1 MKKILLA
8 ISMMFALTACISEDL
23 PQPQQ
28 TDGDNIELNF
38 SVTIPEAGSVTRG
51 TLGGPTITSL
61 TVVVFDDKGYFVAA
75 RSAANPTNATTAT
88 TATNGWGVT
97 SAETNFTVE
106 LPQSSSPRI
115 LHFVANKS
123 PEDFAFGTETA
134 IMTELTTSLRASGD
148 TQSNEDEDAYWQ
160 RVEVPNL
167 LVQDATTLSN
177 TLKKIPLV
185 RNFAKIKIGEVPSG
199 FTVTGFALI
208 NTPTSGTVAPY
219 NVNEGCF
226 EPYWKAS
233 GDNKVGKD
241 YSDLKDANYDA
252 FMPVNVALGSQPTS
266 TGDGDLT
273 YSPYKNNDNT
283 DGALYT
289 YESSYKNQTAVII
302 KGHRD
307 PASDT
312 YYKVELYDAT
322 NGNYDV
328 LRNVEYTIN
337 IENVVGEGYSTAK
350 EAADNVGGNNI
361 SNSIATQSLLN
372 ISDGTQRLYVE
383 YTSKRV
389 MEASTPFTLKY
400 RFTTNGKATNVTYN
414 NKIITTSGSESED
427 NGYLTITRKI
437 TSEDGTAVLLTDTGV
452 NTSGQTT
459 QDSDGWSILTLT
471 PQAQMPDGN
480 KVWSEDL
487 IITSK
492 CNGVTL
498 SRTVKLY
505 MLNPYV
511 MSVECTHYNIANSDI
526 NHPVTVNTIIPANLP
541 SDIFPLVFDIEAV
554 KLSLYPDPDATDVL
568 GHTIVMPVV
577 SGPSI
582 IPSSSKNSFYY
593 QRTLTYAEYKKLVE
607 NAGGAKTVAIPSY
620 FLTNM
625 KDSET
630 NVYVHNNY
638 FGTKYAGFNTVTV
651 NMFSSITWSGN
662 INRYGEGQTGTLKF
676 NTTDT
681 SEITVTLNGVR
692 RDSDDNMT
700 FKLSGATS
708 YTIDIETVDWNTTP
722 SVTLTGTDYVEK
734 SSTASER
741 NTIHIDAEQLSV
753 SNIEY
758 ASYEFMGTQR
768 RDTSADVNVNY
779 NGGVIG
785 KFVVNYD
792 TVTNNSGFDLVI
804 SSLNENDLMT
814 TNVTLN
820 YTTEISY
827 GLGVVNKSGT
837 ATATIADM
845 IEGNTIKFTSTS
857 N

>member
-51 TLGGPTITSL
+51 TLGVPTITSL

-75 RSAANPTNATTAT
+75 RSAKATD
-88 TATNGWGVT
+88 GWGVT
-97 SAETNFTVE
+97 SAETEFTVE

-123 PEDFAFGTETA
+123 PEDFTFGTETA

-148 TQSNEDEDAYWQ
+148 TDSNEDAYWQ

-167 LVQDATTLSN
+167 LVQDKTILSTTL
-177 TLKKIPLV
+177 TKIPLV

-252 FMPVNVALGSQPTS
+252 FMPVNVTLGSQPTS
-266 TGDGDLT
+266 TGDGGLT

-302 KGHRD
+302 KGRIST
-307 PASDT
+307 ATSDT

-337 IENVVGEGYSTAK
+337 IENVVGEGYSTAV
-350 EAADNVGGNNI
+350 EAAHNVGGNNI

-414 NKIITTSGSESED
+414 NMITTLGSESDD
-427 NGYLTITRKI
+427 NGYLTITRTK
-437 TSEDGTAVLLTDTGV
+437 TSEDGTAVLTDV
-452 NTSGQTT
+452 DISGHATK
-459 QDSDGWSILTLT
+459 DSDGWSILTLT
-471 PQAQMPDGN
+471 PKAEMPDGN
-480 KVWSEDL
+480 EVWSEDL

-492 CNGVTL
+492 CNDVTL

-511 MSVECTHYNIANSDI
+511 MEVECNPSKVANNDI
-526 NHPVTVNTIIPANLP
+526 NQPVTVNTIIPANLP
-541 SDIFPLVFDIEAV
+541 SDIFPLVFDIEAA

-568 GHTIVMPVV
+568 GHTIVMPIV

-582 IPSSSKNSFYY
+582 INSSKNSFYY
-593 QRTLTYAEYKKLVE
+593 QRTLTYAEYEKLVE
-607 NAGGAKTVAIPSY
+607 NAGEATTVAIPSY

-630 NVYVHNNY
+630 DVYVHNNY
-638 FGTKYAGFNTVTV
+638 FGTENGA
-651 NMFSSITWSGN
+651 FSNYTAKSFSYVAWSSD
-662 INRYGEGQTGTLKF
+662 INRYGEGQTGTLEF

-692 RDSDDNMT
+692 RYSDDKMT
-700 FKLSGATS
+700 FTLSGATEYS
-708 YTIDIETVDWNTTP
+708 IEIETVDWNTTP
-722 SVTLTGTDYVEK
+722 SVTLTGNGYIATTSTAPRNILYIPAGNIKTDFTDDSVTLYVNG
-734 SSTASER
+734 SST
-741 NTIHIDAEQLSV
+741 
-753 SNIEY
+753 
-758 ASYEFMGTQR
+758 
-768 RDTSADVNVNY
+768 
-779 NGGVIG
+779 
-785 KFVVNYD
+785 
-792 TVTNNSGFDLVI
+792 
-804 SSLNENDLMT
+804 
-814 TNVTLN
+814 
-820 YTTEISY
+820 
-827 GLGVVNKSGT
+827 NK
-837 ATATIADM
+837 
-845 IEGNTIKFTSTS
+845 TS
-857 N
+857 NFESGENASAYEYTIENLAANATLYLRYSDGGFIGIGATQYYSSTFTAQEAVEGVSGVDSSTTRP

>member
-51 TLGGPTITSL
+51 TLGVPTITSL

-75 RSAANPTNATTAT
+75 RPAKPAD
-88 TATNGWGVT
+88 ATNGWGVT

-148 TQSNEDEDAYWQ
+148 TQSNEDAYWQ

-185 RNFAKIKIGEVPSG
+185 RNFAKIKIGTVPSG

-219 NVNEGCF
+219 NVNKGCF
-226 EPYWKAS
+226 EPYWEAR

-266 TGDGDLT
+266 TGGDGDLT
-273 YSPYKNNDNT
+273 FNKGDK
-283 DGALYT
+283 YT

-307 PASDT
+307 AASDT

-389 MEASTPFTLKY
+389 MEANTPFTLKY

-414 NKIITTSGSESED
+414 NKITTSGSESEV
-427 NGYLTITRKI
+427 NGYLTITRKT
-437 TSEDGTAVLLTDTGV
+437 TSEDGAAVLTAVNTTGD
-452 NTSGQTT
+452 TT

-471 PQAQMPDGN
+471 PKTEMPAGN

-505 MLNPYV
+505 MLNPYD
-511 MSVECTHYNIANSDI
+511 MKVECNPSEVADNDI
-526 NHPVTVNTIIPANLP
+526 NQPVTVNTNIPANLP
-541 SDIFPLVFDIEAV
+541 SDIFPLVFDIEAA

-582 IPSSSKNSFYY
+582 INSS
-593 QRTLTYAEYKKLVE
+593 KKLVLLP
-607 NAGGAKTVAIPSY
+607 AHPY
-620 FLTNM
+620 L
-625 KDSET
+625 
-630 NVYVHNNY
+630 
-638 FGTKYAGFNTVTV
+638 
-651 NMFSSITWSGN
+651 
-662 INRYGEGQTGTLKF
+662 R
-676 NTTDT
+676 
-681 SEITVTLNGVR
+681 
-692 RDSDDNMT
+692 
-700 FKLSGATS
+700 
-708 YTIDIETVDWNTTP
+708 
-722 SVTLTGTDYVEK
+722 
-734 SSTASER
+734 
-741 NTIHIDAEQLSV
+741 
-753 SNIEY
+753 
-758 ASYEFMGTQR
+758 
-768 RDTSADVNVNY
+768 
-779 NGGVIG
+779 
-785 KFVVNYD
+785 
-792 TVTNNSGFDLVI
+792 
-804 SSLNENDLMT
+804 
-814 TNVTLN
+814 
-820 YTTEISY
+820 
-827 GLGVVNKSGT
+827 
-837 ATATIADM
+837 
-845 IEGNTIKFTSTS
+845 
-857 N
+857 

>member
-51 TLGGPTITSL
+51 TLGGPKITSL

-75 RSAANPTNATTAT
+75 KPAKLATAT
-88 TATNGWGVT
+88 DDWGVT
-97 SAETNFTVE
+97 SAETKFTVE

-123 PEDFAFGTETA
+123 PEDFTFGTETA

-148 TQSNEDEDAYWQ
+148 TDSNEDAYWQ

-167 LVQDATTLSN
+167 LEQDATTLSN
-177 TLKKIPLV
+177 TLTKIPLV
-185 RNFAKIKIGEVPSG
+185 RNFAKIKIGKVPSG

-266 TGDGDLT
+266 TGDGGLT

-302 KGHRD
+302 KGRIST
-307 PASDT
+307 ATSDT

-337 IENVVGEGYSTAK
+337 IKNVVGEGYSTAK

-361 SNSIATQSLLN
+361 SNSIATQSLPN

-414 NKIITTSGSESED
+414 NKIITTSGSESEN
-427 NGYLTITRKI
+427 NGYLTITRKT
-437 TSEDGTAVLLTDTGV
+437 TSEDGKAVLTGV
-452 NTSGQTT
+452 DHSGHTT

-471 PQAQMPDGN
+471 PKAEMPDGN
-480 KVWSEDL
+480 EVWSEDL

-511 MSVECTHYNIANSDI
+511 MEVVCNPSKVADNDI
-526 NHPVTVNTIIPANLP
+526 NQPVTVSTNIPANLP
-541 SDIFPLVFDIEAV
+541 SDIFPLVFDIEAA

-582 IPSSSKNSFYY
+582 INSSKNSFYY
-593 QRTLTYAEYKKLVE
+593 QRTLTYAEYEKLVE
-607 NAGGAKTVAIPSY
+607 NAGGATTVAIPSY

-625 KDSET
+625 KNSKTD
-630 NVYVHNNY
+630 VYVHNNY
-638 FGTKYAGFNTVTV
+638 FGTENGTFGNYTATKS
-651 NMFSSITWSGN
+651 FSNVAWSGDLVS
-662 INRYGEGQTGTLKF
+662 YGENKSGVFTF

-681 SEITVTLNGVR
+681 SPVTITLSNANVKSLSAGIKSNG
-692 RDSDDNMT
+692 DGT
-700 FKLSGATS
+700 YTATGQTS
-708 YTIDIETVDWNTTP
+708 YTINITVTGWGDVPNAILTGDGYTSVRAKATRNKLTIP
-722 SVTLTGTDYVEK
+722 AGNIKTDFTDDSVTLYVNG
-734 SSTASER
+734 SSTNR
-741 NTIHIDAEQLSV
+741 
-753 SNIEY
+753 
-758 ASYEFMGTQR
+758 
-768 RDTSADVNVNY
+768 
-779 NGGVIG
+779 
-785 KFVVNYD
+785 
-792 TVTNNSGFDLVI
+792 
-804 SSLNENDLMT
+804 
-814 TNVTLN
+814 
-820 YTTEISY
+820 
-827 GLGVVNKSGT
+827 
-837 ATATIADM
+837 
-845 IEGNTIKFTSTS
+845 TS
-857 N
+857 NFESGQNASAYEYTIENLAANATLYLQYSTGWGWGATTYYSSTFTAQEAVAGVSGVTSSTTRP

>member
-51 TLGGPTITSL
+51 TLGGPKITSL

-75 RSAANPTNATTAT
+75 RPANATD
-88 TATNGWGVT
+88 GWGEKVT
-97 SAETNFTVE
+97 SAETPFTVA

-123 PEDFAFGTETA
+123 PKDFAFGTETA

-148 TQSNEDEDAYWQ
+148 TQSNEDAYWQ

-185 RNFAKIKIGEVPSG
+185 RNFAKIKIGTVPSG

-241 YSDLKDANYDA
+241 YSELKDANYDA
-252 FMPVNVALGSQPTS
+252 FMPVNVTLGSQPTTS
-266 TGDGDLT
+266 TSDGDLT
-273 YSPYKNNDNT
+273 FNT
-283 DGALYT
+283 DDKYT

-307 PASDT
+307 AASDT

-414 NKIITTSGSESED
+414 NKITTSGSESEN
-427 NGYLTITRKI
+427 NGYLTITRKT
-437 TSEDGTAVLLTDTGV
+437 TSEDGKAVLTGV
-452 NTSGQTT
+452 DHSGHTT

-511 MSVECTHYNIANSDI
+511 MEVVCNPSEVADNDI
-526 NHPVTVNTIIPANLP
+526 NQPVTVNTNIPANLP
-541 SDIFPLVFDIEAV
+541 SDIFPLVFDIEAA

-593 QRTLTYAEYKKLVE
+593 QRTLTYAEYEKLVE
-607 NAGGAKTVAIPSY
+607 NAGEATTVAIPSY

-625 KDSET
+625 KNSAT
-630 NVYVHNNY
+630 KVYVHNNY
-638 FGTKYAGFNTVTV
+638 FGTKNGAFINYTAKS
-651 NMFSSITWSGN
+651 FSNITWRDN
-662 INRYGEGQTGTLKF
+662 INRYGEDQTGTLIF

-692 RDSDDNMT
+692 RASDDYMT
-700 FKLSGATS
+700 FTLSGATEYS
-708 YTIDIETVDWNTTP
+708 IEIKTVDWNTTP
-722 SVTLTGTDYVEK
+722 RVTLTGNGYIATTSTTPRNILYIPAENIKTQFNDDSVTLYVNG
-734 SSTASER
+734 SSTNKTSSFESGENASAYEY
-741 NTIHIDAEQLSV
+741 TIENLAANATLYLRYSTGGFIGIGATQYYSSTFTAQEAVAGV
-753 SNIEY
+753 S
-758 ASYEFMGTQR
+758 GV
-768 RDTSADVNVNY
+768 TS
-779 NGGVIG
+779 
-785 KFVVNYD
+785 
-792 TVTNNSGFDLVI
+792 
-804 SSLNENDLMT
+804 
-814 TNVTLN
+814 
-820 YTTEISY
+820 
-827 GLGVVNKSGT
+827 
-837 ATATIADM
+837 
-845 IEGNTIKFTSTS
+845 STKRP
-857 N
+857 

>member
-75 RSAANPTNATTAT
+75 RSANP
-88 TATNGWGVT
+88 TNGWGEKVT
-97 SAETNFTVE
+97 SDETPFTVA

-123 PEDFAFGTETA
+123 LEDFAFGTETA

-148 TQSNEDEDAYWQ
+148 TQSNEDAYWQ

-167 LVQDATTLSN
+167 LVQDKNTLST

-185 RNFAKIKIGEVPSG
+185 RNFAKIKIGTVPPG

-252 FMPVNVALGSQPTS
+252 FMPVNVTLGSQPTTS
-266 TGDGDLT
+266 TSDGDLT
-273 YSPYKNNDNT
+273 FNT
-283 DGALYT
+283 DDKYT

-307 PASDT
+307 AASDT
-312 YYKVELYDAT
+312 YYKVELYDAQ

-337 IENVVGEGYSTAK
+337 INNVVGEGYSTAK

-511 MSVECTHYNIANSDI
+511 MEVVCNPSEVANNDI
-526 NHPVTVNTIIPANLP
+526 NQPVTVNTNIPANLP
-541 SDIFPLVFDIEAV
+541 SDIFPLVFDIEAA

-582 IPSSSKNSFYY
+582 INSSKNSFYY
-593 QRTLTYAEYKKLVE
+593 QRTLTYAEYEKLVE
-607 NAGGAKTVAIPSY
+607 NAGGATTVAIPSY

-625 KDSET
+625 KNSET
-630 NVYVHNNY
+630 DVYVHNNY
-638 FGTKYAGFNTVTV
+638 FGTKNGP
-651 NMFSSITWSGN
+651 FSNYTATKSFSNVAWSGDLVS
-662 INRYGEGQTGTLKF
+662 YGENKSGVFTF

-681 SEITVTLNGVR
+681 SPVTITLSNADVVTPLSAGIKSNG
-692 RDSDDNMT
+692 DGT
-700 FKLSGATS
+700 YTATGQTS
-708 YTIDIETVDWNTTP
+708 YTINIKVTGWGDVPNAILTGDGYT
-722 SVTLTGTDYVEK
+722 SVRAKATRNKLTIPANSLEANVNNRNVTIAGGSGNIRFNSNGTNEAAEITISGLNLDSSLTLTYTT
-734 SSTASER
+734 SSWGYT
-741 NTIHIDAEQLSV
+741 TTH
-753 SNIEY
+753 
-758 ASYEFMGTQR
+758 T
-768 RDTSADVNVNY
+768 ADVPVSAAIST
-779 NGGVIG
+779 GDP
-785 KFVVNYD
+785 D
-792 TVTNNSGFDLVI
+792 TITFN
-804 SSLNENDLMT
+804 
-814 TNVTLN
+814 
-820 YTTEISY
+820 
-827 GLGVVNKSGT
+827 
-837 ATATIADM
+837 
-845 IEGNTIKFTSTS
+845 
-857 N
+857 

>member
-75 RSAANPTNATTAT
+75 RSAKLATAT
-88 TATNGWGVT
+88 DDWGVT
-97 SAETNFTVE
+97 SAETKFTVE

-123 PEDFAFGTETA
+123 PEDFTFGTETA

-148 TQSNEDEDAYWQ
+148 TDSNEDAYWQ

-167 LVQDATTLSN
+167 LEQDATTLSN
-177 TLKKIPLV
+177 TLTKIPLV
-185 RNFAKIKIGEVPSG
+185 RNFAKIKIGKVPSG

-266 TGDGDLT
+266 TGDGGLT
-273 YSPYKNNDNT
+273 YSPYKNTDNT

-302 KGHRD
+302 KGRIST
-307 PASDT
+307 ATSDT

-337 IENVVGEGYSTAK
+337 IKNVVGEGYSTAK

-414 NKIITTSGSESED
+414 NKIITTSGSESEV
-427 NGYLTITRKI
+427 NGYLTITRKT
-437 TSEDGTAVLLTDTGV
+437 TSEDGTAVLTKTGV
-452 NTSGQTT
+452 NTSGHDT

-471 PQAQMPDGN
+471 PQAEMPDGN
-480 KVWSEDL
+480 EVWSEDL
-487 IITSK
+487 IITST

-511 MSVECTHYNIANSDI
+511 MNVVCNPLEVADNDI
-526 NHPVTVNTIIPANLP
+526 NQPVTVNTIIPANLP
-541 SDIFPLVFDIEAV
+541 SDIFPLVFDIEAA

-582 IPSSSKNSFYY
+582 INSSKNSFYY
-593 QRTLTYAEYKKLVE
+593 QRTLTYAEYEKLVE
-607 NAGGAKTVAIPSY
+607 NAGGAEIVAIPSY

-625 KDSET
+625 KDSAT
-630 NVYVHNNY
+630 KVYVHNNY
-638 FGTKYAGFNTVTV
+638 FGTENGA
-651 NMFSSITWSGN
+651 FSNYTAKSFSNITWSEN

-676 NTTDT
+676 ETTDK

-692 RDSDDNMT
+692 RASDDYMT
-700 FKLSGATS
+700 FTLSGATEYS
-708 YTIDIETVDWNTTP
+708 IEIETVDWNTTP
-722 SVTLTGTDYVEK
+722 SVTLTGNGYITATSTVPRNILYIPAGNIKTDFTDDSVTLYVNG
-734 SSTASER
+734 SSTNR
-741 NTIHIDAEQLSV
+741 
-753 SNIEY
+753 
-758 ASYEFMGTQR
+758 
-768 RDTSADVNVNY
+768 
-779 NGGVIG
+779 
-785 KFVVNYD
+785 
-792 TVTNNSGFDLVI
+792 
-804 SSLNENDLMT
+804 
-814 TNVTLN
+814 
-820 YTTEISY
+820 
-827 GLGVVNKSGT
+827 
-837 ATATIADM
+837 
-845 IEGNTIKFTSTS
+845 TS
-857 N
+857 NFESGQNASAYEYTIENLAANATLYLQYSVRWLWEATTYYSLTFTAQQAVAGVNDVTSSTKRP

>member
-51 TLGGPTITSL
+51 TLGDPKITSL

-75 RSAANPTNATTAT
+75 RSAK
-88 TATNGWGVT
+88 ATNGWGEKVT
-97 SAETNFTVE
+97 SAETKFTVA

-148 TQSNEDEDAYWQ
+148 TQSNEDAYWQ

-167 LVQDATTLSN
+167 LVQDATTLSD

-185 RNFAKIKIGEVPSG
+185 RNFAKIKIGTVPPG

-241 YSDLKDANYDA
+241 YSDLKGANYDA
-252 FMPVNVALGSQPTS
+252 FMPVNVALGSQPTPS
-266 TGDGDLT
+266 TSDGDLT
-273 YSPYKNNDNT
+273 FNT
-283 DGALYT
+283 DAKYT

-307 PASDT
+307 AASDT

-337 IENVVGEGYSTAK
+337 INNVVGEGYSSAK

-414 NKIITTSGSESED
+414 NKITTSGSESED
-427 NGYLTITRKI
+427 NGYLTITRKT
-437 TSEDGTAVLLTDTGV
+437 TSEDGTAVLTKTGV
-452 NTSGQTT
+452 NISGHDT

-487 IITSK
+487 IITST

-511 MSVECTHYNIANSDI
+511 MEVECNPSKVANNDI
-526 NHPVTVNTIIPANLP
+526 NQPVTVNTKIPANLP
-541 SDIFPLVFDIEAV
+541 SDIFPLVFDIEAA

-582 IPSSSKNSFYY
+582 INSSKNSFYY
-593 QRTLTYAEYKKLVE
+593 QRTLTYAEYEKLVK
-607 NAGGAKTVAIPSY
+607 NAGEATDVAIPSY

-625 KDSET
+625 KNSATD
-630 NVYVHNNY
+630 VYVHNNY
-638 FGTKYAGFNTVTV
+638 FGTENGAFDNYTATKS
-651 NMFSSITWSGN
+651 FSDVAWSGDLVS
-662 INRYGEGQTGTLKF
+662 YGDNKSGVFTFK
-676 NTTDT
+676 TTDT
-681 SEITVTLNGVR
+681 SPVTITLSNADVTSLGDEITANGDGTYTVTGQ
-692 RDSDDNMT
+692 
-700 FKLSGATS
+700 TS
-708 YTIDIETVDWNTTP
+708 YTINITVTGWGDVP
-722 SVTLTGTDYVEK
+722 YATLTGDGYTSVRAKATRNKLTIPANSLEANINSRTVTIVGGGSIKFNNGTNEATEITISGLNLDSSLTLTYVERGFFGG
-734 SSTASER
+734 ST
-741 NTIHIDAEQLSV
+741 T
-753 SNIEY
+753 Y
-758 ASYEFMGTQR
+758 T
-768 RDTSADVNVNY
+768 ADVPVSKA
-779 NGGVIG
+779 ISTDP
-785 KFVVNYD
+785 D
-792 TVTNNSGFDLVI
+792 TITF
-804 SSLNENDLMT
+804 NEQ
-814 TNVTLN
+814 
-820 YTTEISY
+820 
-827 GLGVVNKSGT
+827 
-837 ATATIADM
+837 
-845 IEGNTIKFTSTS
+845 
-857 N
+857 

>member
-51 TLGGPTITSL
+51 TLGGPKITSL

-75 RSAANPTNATTAT
+75 RPAN
-88 TATNGWGVT
+88 ATNGWGEKVT
-97 SAETNFTVE
+97 SAETPFTVA

-123 PEDFAFGTETA
+123 PEDFTFGTETA

-148 TQSNEDEDAYWQ
+148 TQSNEDAYWQ

-167 LVQDATTLSN
+167 LEQDKNTLST

-185 RNFAKIKIGEVPSG
+185 RNFAKIKIGTVPSG

-226 EPYWKAS
+226 EPYWK
-233 GDNKVGKD
+233 DNKVGKD
-241 YSDLKDANYDA
+241 YSDLKGANYDA
-252 FMPVNVALGSQPTS
+252 FMPVNVAWGSKPTTS
-266 TGDGDLT
+266 TSDGGLT
-273 YSPYKNNDNT
+273 YSPYKNTDNT

-307 PASDT
+307 AASDT
-312 YYKVELYDAT
+312 YYKVELYDAQ

-337 IENVVGEGYSTAK
+337 IKNVVGEGYSTAK

-400 RFTTNGKATNVTYN
+400 RFTTDGKATNVTYN
-414 NKIITTSGSESED
+414 NMITTSGSESEV
-427 NGYLTITRKI
+427 NGYLTITRKT
-437 TSEDGTAVLLTDTGV
+437 TSEDGTAVLTAV
-452 NTSGQTT
+452 NTTGHAT

-505 MLNPYV
+505 MLNPYAMEV
-511 MSVECTHYNIANSDI
+511 VCNPSEVADNDI
-526 NHPVTVNTIIPANLP
+526 NQPVTVNTNIPTNLP
-541 SDIFPLVFDIEAV
+541 SDIFPLVFDIEAA

-582 IPSSSKNSFYY
+582 INSSKNSFYY
-593 QRTLTYAEYKKLVE
+593 QRTLTYAEYEKLVE
-607 NAGGAKTVAIPSY
+607 NAGGATTVAIPSY

-625 KDSET
+625 KNSATD
-630 NVYVHNNY
+630 VYVHNNY
-638 FGTKYAGFNTVTV
+638 FGTV
-651 NMFSSITWSGN
+651 NGTFGNYTATKSFLNVAWSGDLVS
-662 INRYGEGQTGTLKF
+662 YGDNKSGVFTFE
-676 NTTDT
+676 TTDT
-681 SEITVTLNGVR
+681 SPVTITLSNANVTSLGDGITANG
-692 RDSDDNMT
+692 DGT
-700 FKLSGATS
+700 YTATGQTS
-708 YTIDIETVDWNTTP
+708 Y
-722 SVTLTGTDYVEK
+722 K
-734 SSTASER
+734 
-741 NTIHIDAEQLSV
+741 
-753 SNIEY
+753 
-758 ASYEFMGTQR
+758 
-768 RDTSADVNVNY
+768 Y
-779 NGGVIG
+779 NR
-785 KFVVNYD
+785 YR
-792 TVTNNSGFDLVI
+792 
-804 SSLNENDLMT
+804 
-814 TNVTLN
+814 
-820 YTTEISY
+820 
-827 GLGVVNKSGT
+827 LGRC
-837 ATATIADM
+837 A
-845 IEGNTIKFTSTS
+845 
-857 N
+857 

>member
-75 RSAANPTNATTAT
+75 RSANPTNPTDP
-88 TATNGWGVT
+88 TNPWGVT
-97 SAETNFTVE
+97 SAETKFTVA

-148 TQSNEDEDAYWQ
+148 TQSNEDAYWQ

-167 LVQDATTLSN
+167 LVQDKNTLST

-185 RNFAKIKIGEVPSG
+185 RNFAKIKIGKVPPG

-226 EPYWKAS
+226 EPYWK
-233 GDNKVGKD
+233 DNKVGKD
-241 YSDLKDANYDA
+241 YSDLKGANYDA
-252 FMPVNVALGSQPTS
+252 FMPVNVTLGSQPTTRTS
-266 TGDGDLT
+266 DGDLT
-273 YSPYKNNDNT
+273 YSPYKNTDNT

-307 PASDT
+307 AASDT

-389 MEASTPFTLKY
+389 MEASKPFTLKY

-414 NKIITTSGSESED
+414 NKIITSSGSESED
-427 NGYLTITRKI
+427 NGYLTIARKT
-437 TSEDGTAVLLTDTGV
+437 TSEDGTAVLTAV

-471 PQAQMPDGN
+471 PQAEMPDGN

-505 MLNPYV
+505 MLNPYDMV
-511 MSVECTHYNIANSDI
+511 VVCNPSEVADNDI
-526 NHPVTVNTIIPANLP
+526 NQPVTVNTNIPANLP
-541 SDIFPLVFDIEAV
+541 SDIFPLVFDIEAA

-582 IPSSSKNSFYY
+582 INSSKNSFYY
-593 QRTLTYAEYKKLVE
+593 QRTLTYAEYEKLVK
-607 NAGGAKTVAIPSY
+607 NAGGATTVAIPSY

-630 NVYVHNNY
+630 YVYVHNNY
-638 FGTKYAGFNTVTV
+638 FGTENGAFGNYTAKS
-651 NMFSSITWSGN
+651 FSNITWRGN
-662 INRYGEGQTGTLKF
+662 INRYGEDQTGTLIF

-692 RDSDDNMT
+692 RASDDYMT
-700 FKLSGATS
+700 FTLSGATEYS
-708 YTIDIETVDWNTTP
+708 IEIKTVDWNTTP
-722 SVTLTGTDYVEK
+722 RVTLTGNGYIATTSTTPRNILYIPAENIKKQFNDDSVTLYVNG
-734 SSTASER
+734 SSTNKTSSFESGENASAYEY
-741 NTIHIDAEQLSV
+741 TIENLAANATLYLRYSNGWPRATTYYSSTFTAQEAVAGV
-753 SNIEY
+753 S
-758 ASYEFMGTQR
+758 GV
-768 RDTSADVNVNY
+768 TS
-779 NGGVIG
+779 
-785 KFVVNYD
+785 
-792 TVTNNSGFDLVI
+792 
-804 SSLNENDLMT
+804 
-814 TNVTLN
+814 
-820 YTTEISY
+820 
-827 GLGVVNKSGT
+827 
-837 ATATIADM
+837 
-845 IEGNTIKFTSTS
+845 STKRP
-857 N
+857 

>member
-51 TLGGPTITSL
+51 TLGVPTITSL

-75 RSAANPTNATTAT
+75 RPAN
-88 TATNGWGVT
+88 ATNGWGVT
-97 SAETNFTVE
+97 SAETKFTVA
-106 LPQSSSPRI
+106 LPQLSSPRI

-123 PEDFAFGTETA
+123 PEDFSFGTETA

-148 TQSNEDEDAYWQ
+148 TDSNEDAYWQ

-167 LVQDATTLSN
+167 LEQDKNTLST

-185 RNFAKIKIGEVPSG
+185 RNFAKIKIGTVPSG

-266 TGDGDLT
+266 TGDGGLT

-307 PASDT
+307 AASDT

-337 IENVVGEGYSTAK
+337 IKNVVGEGYSTAK

-414 NKIITTSGSESED
+414 NKIITSPGSESED
-427 NGYLTITRKI
+427 NGYLTITRKT

-452 NTSGQTT
+452 DTSGHDT

-505 MLNPYV
+505 MLNPYD

-541 SDIFPLVFDIEAV
+541 SDIFPLVFDIEAA

-582 IPSSSKNSFYY
+582 IPNSSKNSFYY
-593 QRTLTYAEYKKLVE
+593 QRTLTYAEYEKLIE
-607 NAGGAKTVAIPSY
+607 NAGTGATTVAIPSY

-630 NVYVHNNY
+630 DVYVHNNY

-662 INRYGEGQTGTLKF
+662 INRYGKGQTGTLKF

-681 SEITVTLNGVR
+681 SEITVALKGVVR

-741 NTIHIDAEQLSV
+741 NTIHIDAGQLWV
-753 SNIEY
+753 SNIVY
-758 ASYEFMGTQR
+758 ASKSTITGTKYAE
-768 RDTSADVNVNY
+768 TANISVMMY
-779 NGGVIG
+779 NGTTIAT
-785 KFVVNYD
+785 FTIDRDNPN
-792 TVTNNSGFDLVI
+792 TNDGAFDLI
-804 SSLNENDLMT
+804 LPGLSSSNENCI
-814 TNVTLN
+814 LN
-820 YTTEISY
+820 YTTKVETIMS
-827 GLGVVNKSGT
+827 GSSTTSGT

-845 IEGNTIKFTSTS
+845 INGNEIKFESTS
-857 N
+857 NQQ

>member
-38 SVTIPEAGSVTRG
+38 SVTIPEAGPVTRG
-51 TLGGPTITSL
+51 TLGGPKITSL

-75 RSAANPTNATTAT
+75 RSANP
-88 TATNGWGVT
+88 TNGWGEKVT
-97 SAETNFTVE
+97 SAETPFTVA

-148 TQSNEDEDAYWQ
+148 TDSNEDAYWQ

-167 LVQDATTLSN
+167 LEQDKNTLST

-185 RNFAKIKIGEVPSG
+185 RNFAKIKIGTVPSG

-252 FMPVNVALGSQPTS
+252 FMPVNVALGSRPTS

-273 YSPYKNNDNT
+273 YSPYKNTDNT

-302 KGHRD
+302 KGRIST
-307 PASDT
+307 ATSDT

-337 IENVVGEGYSTAK
+337 IDNVVGEGYSTAK

-414 NKIITTSGSESED
+414 NKITTSGSESEV
-427 NGYLTITRKI
+427 NGYLTITRKT
-437 TSEDGTAVLLTDTGV
+437 TSEDGTAVLTAV
-452 NTSGQTT
+452 NTTGHTT

-511 MSVECTHYNIANSDI
+511 MEVVCNPSEVADNDI
-526 NHPVTVNTIIPANLP
+526 NQPVTVNTNIPANLP
-541 SDIFPLVFDIEAV
+541 SDIFPLVFDIEAA

-593 QRTLTYAEYKKLVE
+593 QRTLTYAEYEKLVE
-607 NAGGAKTVAIPSY
+607 NAGGATTVAIPSY

-625 KDSET
+625 KNSAT
-630 NVYVHNNY
+630 KVYVHNNY
-638 FGTKYAGFNTVTV
+638 FGTIYGAFDNYTAES
-651 NMFSSITWSGN
+651 FSDITWSVN
-662 INRYGEGQTGTLKF
+662 INRYGAGQTGKLEFK
-676 NTTDT
+676 TTDT

-692 RDSDDNMT
+692 RASDDKIT
-700 FKLSGATS
+700 FTLSEATS

-722 SVTLTGTDYVEK
+722 SVTLTGNGYITATSTAPRNILYIPAENIKTDFTDDSVTLYVNG
-734 SSTASER
+734 SSTNKTSSFESGENASAYEY
-741 NTIHIDAEQLSV
+741 TI
-753 SNIEY
+753 
-758 ASYEFMGTQR
+758 
-768 RDTSADVNVNY
+768 
-779 NGGVIG
+779 
-785 KFVVNYD
+785 
-792 TVTNNSGFDLVI
+792 
-804 SSLNENDLMT
+804 ENLAANATLYLRYSEGWGWPT
-814 TNVTLN
+814 T
-820 YTTEISY
+820 YY
-827 GLGVVNKSGT
+827 
-837 ATATIADM
+837 
-845 IEGNTIKFTSTS
+845 
-857 N
+857 

>member
-51 TLGGPTITSL
+51 TLGVPTITSL

-75 RSAANPTNATTAT
+75 RSAANPTNAT

-148 TQSNEDEDAYWQ
+148 TQSNEDAYWQ

-167 LVQDATTLSN
+167 LVQDKNTLST

-185 RNFAKIKIGEVPSG
+185 RNFAKIKIGTVPPG

-252 FMPVNVALGSQPTS
+252 FMPVNVTLGSQPTTS
-266 TGDGDLT
+266 TSDGDLT
-273 YSPYKNNDNT
+273 FNT
-283 DGALYT
+283 DDKYT

-307 PASDT
+307 AASDT
-312 YYKVELYDAT
+312 YYKVELYDAQ

-337 IENVVGEGYSTAK
+337 INNVVGEGYSTAK

-414 NKIITTSGSESED
+414 NKIITTSGSESEN
-427 NGYLTITRKI
+427 NGYLTITRKT
-437 TSEDGTAVLLTDTGV
+437 TSEDGKAVLTGV
-452 NTSGQTT
+452 DHSGHTT

-471 PQAQMPDGN
+471 PQAEMPDGN
-480 KVWSEDL
+480 EVWSEDL
-487 IITSK
+487 IITST

-511 MSVECTHYNIANSDI
+511 MNVVCNPSKVADNDI
-526 NHPVTVNTIIPANLP
+526 NQPVTVSTNIPANLP
-541 SDIFPLVFDIEAV
+541 SDIFPLVFDIEAA

-582 IPSSSKNSFYY
+582 INSSKNSFYY
-593 QRTLTYAEYKKLVE
+593 QRTLTYAEYEKLVE
-607 NAGGAKTVAIPSY
+607 NAGGATTVAIPSY

-625 KDSET
+625 KNSATD
-630 NVYVHNNY
+630 VYVHNNY
-638 FGTKYAGFNTVTV
+638 FRTGYGTFDNYTATKS
-651 NMFSSITWSGN
+651 FSNVAWSGDLVS
-662 INRYGEGQTGTLKF
+662 YGENKSGVFTF

-681 SEITVTLNGVR
+681 SPVTITLSNADVVTPLSAGIESNG
-692 RDSDDNMT
+692 DGT
-700 FKLSGATS
+700 YTATGQTS
-708 YTIDIETVDWNTTP
+708 YTINITVTGWGDVPNAILTGDGYT
-722 SVTLTGTDYVEK
+722 SVRAKATRNKLTIPANSLKAGSMTRDVTIVGGGSIRFNNGINEAAKITISGLNLDSSLTLTYTTSYWG
-734 SSTASER
+734 ST
-741 NTIHIDAEQLSV
+741 TTH
-753 SNIEY
+753 
-758 ASYEFMGTQR
+758 T
-768 RDTSADVNVNY
+768 ADVPVSDAIST
-779 NGGVIG
+779 G
-785 KFVVNYD
+785 
-792 TVTNNSGFDLVI
+792 TNSITFN
-804 SSLNENDLMT
+804 
-814 TNVTLN
+814 
-820 YTTEISY
+820 
-827 GLGVVNKSGT
+827 
-837 ATATIADM
+837 
-845 IEGNTIKFTSTS
+845 
-857 N
+857 

>member
-51 TLGGPTITSL
+51 TLGGPKITSL

-75 RSAANPTNATTAT
+75 KPAKLATAT
-88 TATNGWGVT
+88 DDWGVT
-97 SAETNFTVE
+97 SAETKFTVE

-123 PEDFAFGTETA
+123 PEDFTFGTETA

-148 TQSNEDEDAYWQ
+148 TDSNEDAYWQ

-167 LVQDATTLSN
+167 LVQDKNTLST

-185 RNFAKIKIGEVPSG
+185 RNFAKIKIGTVPPG

-266 TGDGDLT
+266 TGDGGLT

-302 KGHRD
+302 KGRIST
-307 PASDT
+307 ATSDT

-337 IENVVGEGYSTAK
+337 INNVVGEGYSTAK

-414 NKIITTSGSESED
+414 NKIITTSGSESEV
-427 NGYLTITRKI
+427 NGYLTITRKT
-437 TSEDGTAVLLTDTGV
+437 TSEDGTAVLTKTGV
-452 NTSGQTT
+452 NTSGQTS

-511 MSVECTHYNIANSDI
+511 MNVVCNPSEVANNDI
-526 NHPVTVNTIIPANLP
+526 NQPVTVNTKIPANLP
-541 SDIFPLVFDIEAV
+541 SDIFPLVFDIEAA

-582 IPSSSKNSFYY
+582 INSSKNSFYY
-593 QRTLTYAEYKKLVE
+593 QRTLTYAEYEKLVE
-607 NAGGAKTVAIPSY
+607 NAGEATDVAIPSY

-625 KDSET
+625 KNSAT
-630 NVYVHNNY
+630 KVYVHNNY
-638 FGTKYAGFNTVTV
+638 FGTIDGA
-651 NMFSSITWSGN
+651 FSNYTATKSFSNVAWSGDLVS
-662 INRYGEGQTGTLKF
+662 YGENKSGVFTF

-681 SEITVTLNGVR
+681 SPVTITLSNADVVTPLSAGIESNG
-692 RDSDDNMT
+692 DGT
-700 FKLSGATS
+700 YTATGQTS
-708 YTIDIETVDWNTTP
+708 YTINITVTGWGDVPNAILTGDGYT
-722 SVTLTGTDYVEK
+722 SVRAKATRNKLTIPANSLKAGSMTRDVTIVGGGSIRFNNGTNEAKEITISGLNLDSSLTLT
-734 SSTASER
+734 
-741 NTIHIDAEQLSV
+741 
-753 SNIEY
+753 
-758 ASYEFMGTQR
+758 YEDGFIYT
-768 RDTSADVNVNY
+768 TTHTADVPVSAAISTY
-779 NGGVIG
+779 T
-785 KFVVNYD
+785 D
-792 TVTNNSGFDLVI
+792 TITFN
-804 SSLNENDLMT
+804 
-814 TNVTLN
+814 
-820 YTTEISY
+820 
-827 GLGVVNKSGT
+827 
-837 ATATIADM
+837 
-845 IEGNTIKFTSTS
+845 
-857 N
+857 

>member
-51 TLGGPTITSL
+51 TLGGPKITSL

-75 RSAANPTNATTAT
+75 KPAKLATAT
-88 TATNGWGVT
+88 DDWGVT
-97 SAETNFTVE
+97 SAETEFTVE

-148 TQSNEDEDAYWQ
+148 TQSNEDAYWQ

-167 LVQDATTLSN
+167 LEQDKNTLST

-185 RNFAKIKIGEVPSG
+185 RNFAKIKIGKVPDN

-219 NVNEGCF
+219 NVNKGCF

-241 YSDLKDANYDA
+241 YSELKYANYDA
-252 FMPVNVALGSQPTS
+252 FMPVNVALGSKPTTS
-266 TGDGDLT
+266 TGDGGLT
-273 YSPYKNNDNT
+273 YSPYKNTDNT

-302 KGHRD
+302 KGHRNA
-307 PASDT
+307 ASDT

-337 IENVVGEGYSTAK
+337 IDNVVGEGYSTAK

-414 NKIITTSGSESED
+414 NKITTSGSESES
-427 NGYLTITRKI
+427 NGYLTITRKT
-437 TSEDGTAVLLTDTGV
+437 TSEDGTAVLTAV
-452 NTSGQTT
+452 NTTGHAT

-511 MSVECTHYNIANSDI
+511 MEVVCNPSEVADNDI
-526 NHPVTVNTIIPANLP
+526 NQPVTVNTNIPANLP
-541 SDIFPLVFDIEAV
+541 SDIFPLVFDIEAA

-593 QRTLTYAEYKKLVE
+593 QRTLTYAEYEKLVE
-607 NAGGAKTVAIPSY
+607 NAETGATTVAIPSY

-630 NVYVHNNY
+630 DVYVHNNY
-638 FGTKYAGFNTVTV
+638 FRTGYGTFDNYTATKSFSNVAWSGDLVSYGKNKSGVFTFDTTDKSPVTITLSNATVT
-651 NMFSSITWSGN
+651 SLGDGITANGDGT
-662 INRYGEGQTGTLKF
+662 YTATGQ
-676 NTTDT
+676 
-681 SEITVTLNGVR
+681 
-692 RDSDDNMT
+692 
-700 FKLSGATS
+700 TS
-708 YTIDIETVDWNTTP
+708 YTINITVTGWGDVPNAILTGDGYT
-722 SVTLTGTDYVEK
+722 SVRAKATRNKLTIPANSLEANVNNRNVTIAGGSGNIRFNSNGTNEAAEITISGLNLDSSLTLTYTTSYWGSTTTHTADVPVSDAISTD
-734 SSTASER
+734 T
-741 NTIHIDAEQLSV
+741 NTITF
-753 SNIEY
+753 N
-758 ASYEFMGTQR
+758 
-768 RDTSADVNVNY
+768 
-779 NGGVIG
+779 
-785 KFVVNYD
+785 
-792 TVTNNSGFDLVI
+792 
-804 SSLNENDLMT
+804 
-814 TNVTLN
+814 
-820 YTTEISY
+820 
-827 GLGVVNKSGT
+827 
-837 ATATIADM
+837 
-845 IEGNTIKFTSTS
+845 
-857 N
+857 

>member
-51 TLGGPTITSL
+51 TLGGPKITSL
-61 TVVVFDDKGYFVAA
+61 TVVVFDDKGYFVDA
-75 RSAANPTNATTAT
+75 RSAN
-88 TATNGWGVT
+88 ATNGWGEKVT
-97 SAETNFTVE
+97 SAETPFTVA

-123 PEDFAFGTETA
+123 PEDFTFGTETA

-148 TQSNEDEDAYWQ
+148 TKSNEDAYWQ

-167 LVQDATTLSN
+167 LVQDANTLST

-185 RNFAKIKIGEVPSG
+185 RNFAKIKIGTVPSG
-199 FTVTGFALI
+199 FIVTGFALI

-219 NVNEGCF
+219 NVYKGCF
-226 EPYWKAS
+226 EPYWEAR

-241 YSDLKDANYDA
+241 YSELKVANYDA

-266 TGDGDLT
+266 TGDGGLT
-273 YSPYKNNDNT
+273 YSPYKNTDNT

-302 KGHRD
+302 KGHRNG
-307 PASDT
+307 ASDT

-337 IENVVGEGYSTAK
+337 IDNVVGEGYSTAK

-414 NKIITTSGSESED
+414 NKITKSGSESEN
-427 NGYLTITRKI
+427 NGYLTIARTK
-437 TSEDGTAVLLTDTGV
+437 TSEDETAVLTAV
-452 NTSGQTT
+452 NTSGHTT

-471 PQAQMPDGN
+471 PKAEMPNGN
-480 KVWSEDL
+480 EVWSEDL

-492 CNGVTL
+492 CNDVTL

-511 MSVECTHYNIANSDI
+511 MEVVCNPSKVADNDI
-526 NHPVTVNTIIPANLP
+526 NQPVTVNTNIPANLP
-541 SDIFPLVFDIEAV
+541 SDIFPLVFDIEAA

-593 QRTLTYAEYKKLVE
+593 QRTLTYAEYEKLVK
-607 NAGGAKTVAIPSY
+607 NAGGATTVDIPSY

-625 KDSET
+625 KNSAT
-630 NVYVHNNY
+630 KVYVHNNY
-638 FGTKYAGFNTVTV
+638 FGTIDGAFDNYTAES
-651 NMFSSITWSGN
+651 FSDITWSGN
-662 INRYGEGQTGTLKF
+662 INRYGERQTGTLKF

-681 SEITVTLNGVR
+681 SVITVTLNGVR

-700 FKLSGATS
+700 FTLSGATEYS
-708 YTIDIETVDWNTTP
+708 IEIETVDWNTTP
-722 SVTLTGTDYVEK
+722 SVTLTGNGYI
-734 SSTASER
+734 TA
-741 NTIHIDAEQLSV
+741 
-753 SNIEY
+753 
-758 ASYEFMGTQR
+758 
-768 RDTSADVNVNY
+768 
-779 NGGVIG
+779 
-785 KFVVNYD
+785 
-792 TVTNNSGFDLVI
+792 
-804 SSLNENDLMT
+804 
-814 TNVTLN
+814 
-820 YTTEISY
+820 
-827 GLGVVNKSGT
+827 
-837 ATATIADM
+837 
-845 IEGNTIKFTSTS
+845 TSTS
-857 N
+857 TAPRNILHIPAGNIKTQFNYDSVTLYVNGSSTNKTSNFESGENASAYEYTIENLAANATLYLRYSTGGFLGMGQTQYYSSTFTAQQAVAGVSGVTSSTTRP

>member
-61 TVVVFDDKGYFVAA
+61 TVVVFDDKGYFVDA
-75 RSAANPTNATTAT
+75 RSAANPTNAT

-123 PEDFAFGTETA
+123 PEDFTFGTETA

-148 TQSNEDEDAYWQ
+148 TQSNEDAYWQ

-185 RNFAKIKIGEVPSG
+185 RNFAKIKIGEVPDN

-226 EPYWKAS
+226 EPYWEAS

-252 FMPVNVALGSQPTS
+252 FMPVNVAFGSQPTS
-266 TGDGDLT
+266 TGDGGLT
-273 YSPYKNNDNT
+273 YSPYKNTDNT

-307 PASDT
+307 AASDT

-337 IENVVGEGYSTAK
+337 INNVVGEGYSTAK

-414 NKIITTSGSESED
+414 NKIITTSGSESDD
-427 NGYLTITRKI
+427 NCYLTITRTK
-437 TSEDGTAVLLTDTGV
+437 TSEDETAVLTDV
-452 NTSGQTT
+452 DTSGHDT

-471 PQAQMPDGN
+471 PKAEMPDGN
-480 KVWSEDL
+480 EVWSEDL

-505 MLNPYV
+505 MLNPYD
-511 MSVECTHYNIANSDI
+511 MSVECNPSKVANNDI
-526 NHPVTVNTIIPANLP
+526 NQPVTVNTIIPANLP
-541 SDIFPLVFDIEAV
+541 SDIFPLVFDIEAA

-593 QRTLTYAEYKKLVE
+593 QRTLTYAEYEKLVE
-607 NAGGAKTVAIPSY
+607 NAGEATTVAIPSY

-625 KDSET
+625 KNSAT
-630 NVYVHNNY
+630 KVYVHNNY
-638 FGTKYAGFNTVTV
+638 FGTIYGAFDNYTA
-651 NMFSSITWSGN
+651 MWSGDLVS
-662 INRYGEGQTGTLKF
+662 YGVNKSGVFTF

-681 SEITVTLNGVR
+681 SPVTITLSNAIVTSLGDGITANG
-692 RDSDDNMT
+692 DGT
-700 FKLSGATS
+700 YTATGQTS
-708 YTIDIETVDWNTTP
+708 YTINITVTGWGDVP
-722 SVTLTGTDYVEK
+722 YATLTGDGYVSARAKATRNKLTIPANSLDATNNGMNSRNVTIVGGSGNVEFNYDGTNKEAEITISGLNLDSSLTLTYVERGFLGG
-734 SSTASER
+734 STTYTADVPVSAAISTDT
-741 NTIHIDAEQLSV
+741 NTITF
-753 SNIEY
+753 N
-758 ASYEFMGTQR
+758 
-768 RDTSADVNVNY
+768 
-779 NGGVIG
+779 
-785 KFVVNYD
+785 
-792 TVTNNSGFDLVI
+792 
-804 SSLNENDLMT
+804 
-814 TNVTLN
+814 
-820 YTTEISY
+820 
-827 GLGVVNKSGT
+827 
-837 ATATIADM
+837 
-845 IEGNTIKFTSTS
+845 
-857 N
+857 

>member
-51 TLGGPTITSL
+51 TLGNPKITSL

-75 RSAANPTNATTAT
+75 RSANPTDP
-88 TATNGWGVT
+88 TNGWGETVT
-97 SAETNFTVE
+97 SAETKFTVA

-123 PEDFAFGTETA
+123 HEDFAFGTETA

-148 TQSNEDEDAYWQ
+148 TQSNEDAYWQ

-167 LVQDATTLSN
+167 LEQDATTLSN
-177 TLKKIPLV
+177 TLTKIPLV
-185 RNFAKIKIGEVPSG
+185 RNFAKIKIGTVPDN

-219 NVNEGCF
+219 SVNEGCF

-241 YSDLKDANYDA
+241 YSELKDANYDA
-252 FMPVNVALGSQPTS
+252 FMPVNVTLGSQPTS
-266 TGDGDLT
+266 TGDGGLT
-273 YSPYKNNDNT
+273 FNT
-283 DGALYT
+283 DAKYT

-302 KGHRD
+302 KGHRNA
-307 PASDT
+307 ASDT

-400 RFTTNGKATNVTYN
+400 RFTTDGKATNVTYN
-414 NKIITTSGSESED
+414 NKITTSGSESEN
-427 NGYLTITRKI
+427 NGYLTIARKI
-437 TSEDGTAVLLTDTGV
+437 TSEDRTAVLTDVDTTGY
-452 NTSGQTT
+452 TT

-471 PQAQMPDGN
+471 PQAKMPDAN
-480 KVWSEDL
+480 EVWSEDL

-492 CNGVTL
+492 CNDVTL

-505 MLNPYV
+505 MLNPYD

-541 SDIFPLVFDIEAV
+541 SDIFPLVFDIEAA

-582 IPSSSKNSFYY
+582 INSSKNSFYY

-607 NAGGAKTVAIPSY
+607 NAGGATTVAIPSY

-630 NVYVHNNY
+630 DVYVHNNY

-768 RDTSADVNVNY
+768 DTSADVNVNY

-792 TVTNNSGFDLVI
+792 TETNNSGFDLVI

-845 IEGNTIKFTSTS
+845 IEGNTITFTSTS

>member
-51 TLGGPTITSL
+51 TLGVPTITSL

-75 RSAANPTNATTAT
+75 RSAANPTNAT

-148 TQSNEDEDAYWQ
+148 TQSNEDAYWQ

-167 LVQDATTLSN
+167 LVQDKNTLST

-185 RNFAKIKIGEVPSG
+185 RNFAKIKIGTVPPG

-241 YSDLKDANYDA
+241 YSDLKGANYDA
-252 FMPVNVALGSQPTS
+252 FMPVNVTLGPQLTS
-266 TGDGDLT
+266 TGDGGLT
-273 YSPYKNNDNT
+273 FNKD
-283 DGALYT
+283 DKYT

-307 PASDT
+307 AASDT
-312 YYKVELYDAT
+312 YYKVELYDAQ

-337 IENVVGEGYSTAK
+337 INNVVGEGYSTAK

-414 NKIITTSGSESED
+414 NKIITTSGSESEN
-427 NGYLTITRKI
+427 NGYLTITRKT
-437 TSEDGTAVLLTDTGV
+437 TSEDGKAVLTGV
-452 NTSGQTT
+452 DHSGHTT

-471 PQAQMPDGN
+471 PKAEMPDGN
-480 KVWSEDL
+480 EVWSEDL

-511 MSVECTHYNIANSDI
+511 MEVVCNPSKVADNDI
-526 NHPVTVNTIIPANLP
+526 NQPVTVNTIIPANLP
-541 SDIFPLVFDIEAV
+541 SDIFPLVFDIEAA
-554 KLSLYPDPDATDVL
+554 KLSLYPDPDAIDVL

-582 IPSSSKNSFYY
+582 INSSKNSFYY
-593 QRTLTYAEYKKLVE
+593 QRTLTYAEYEKLVE
-607 NAGGAKTVAIPSY
+607 NAETGATTVAIPSY

-630 NVYVHNNY
+630 DVYVHNNY
-638 FGTKYAGFNTVTV
+638 FRTGYGKFDNYTATKS
-651 NMFSSITWSGN
+651 FSNVAWSSE
-662 INRYGEGQTGTLKF
+662 INRYGEGQTGTLEF
-676 NTTDT
+676 RTTDT

-692 RDSDDNMT
+692 SASDYNMT
-700 FKLSGATS
+700 FILSGATS

-722 SVTLTGTDYVEK
+722 SVTLTGNGYITATSTAPRNILYIPAENIKTDFTDDSVTLYVNG
-734 SSTASER
+734 SST
-741 NTIHIDAEQLSV
+741 
-753 SNIEY
+753 
-758 ASYEFMGTQR
+758 
-768 RDTSADVNVNY
+768 
-779 NGGVIG
+779 
-785 KFVVNYD
+785 
-792 TVTNNSGFDLVI
+792 
-804 SSLNENDLMT
+804 
-814 TNVTLN
+814 
-820 YTTEISY
+820 
-827 GLGVVNKSGT
+827 NK
-837 ATATIADM
+837 
-845 IEGNTIKFTSTS
+845 TS
-857 N
+857 NFESGENAIAYEYTIENLAANATLYLRYSTGGFLGMGQTQHYSSTFTAQEAVAGVSGVTSSTTRP

>member
-75 RSAANPTNATTAT
+75 RSANP
-88 TATNGWGVT
+88 TNGWGEKVT
-97 SAETNFTVE
+97 SDETPFTVA

-123 PEDFAFGTETA
+123 LEDFAFGTETA

-148 TQSNEDEDAYWQ
+148 TQSNEDAYWQ

-167 LVQDATTLSN
+167 LVQDKNTLST

-185 RNFAKIKIGEVPSG
+185 RNFAKIKIGTVPPG

-252 FMPVNVALGSQPTS
+252 FMPVNVTLGSQPTTS
-266 TGDGDLT
+266 TSDGDLT
-273 YSPYKNNDNT
+273 FNT
-283 DGALYT
+283 DDKYT

-307 PASDT
+307 AASDT
-312 YYKVELYDAT
+312 YYKVELYDAQ

-337 IENVVGEGYSTAK
+337 INNVVGEGYSTAK

-414 NKIITTSGSESED
+414 NKIITTSGSESEV
-427 NGYLTITRKI
+427 NGYLTITRKT
-437 TSEDGTAVLLTDTGV
+437 TSEDGTAVLTDV
-452 NTSGQTT
+452 DTSGHTT

-471 PQAQMPDGN
+471 PKAEMPDGN
-480 KVWSEDL
+480 EVWSEDL

-511 MSVECTHYNIANSDI
+511 MEVVCNPSKVADNDI
-526 NHPVTVNTIIPANLP
+526 NQPVTVSTNIPANLP
-541 SDIFPLVFDIEAV
+541 SDIFPLVFDIEAA

-582 IPSSSKNSFYY
+582 INSSKNSFYY
-593 QRTLTYAEYKKLVE
+593 QRTLTYAEYEKLVE
-607 NAGGAKTVAIPSY
+607 NAETGATTVAIPSY

-625 KDSET
+625 KDSKT
-630 NVYVHNNY
+630 DVYVHNNY
-638 FGTKYAGFNTVTV
+638 FRTGYGTFDNYTATKS
-651 NMFSSITWSGN
+651 FSNVAWRGDLVS
-662 INRYGEGQTGTLKF
+662 YGENKSGVFTF

-681 SEITVTLNGVR
+681 SPVTITLSNADVTSLGDGITDNG
-692 RDSDDNMT
+692 DGT
-700 FKLSGATS
+700 YTATGQTS
-708 YTIDIETVDWNTTP
+708 YTINITVTGWGDVP
-722 SVTLTGTDYVEK
+722 YATLTGDGYVSARAEA
-734 SSTASER
+734 TR
-741 NTIHIDAEQLSV
+741 NKLTIPANSLEA
-753 SNIEY
+753 NIN
-758 ASYEFMGTQR
+758 SRTVTIVGGSGDIRF
-768 RDTSADVNVNY
+768 NY
-779 NGGVIG
+779 NGINEAA
-785 KFVVNYD
+785 KI
-792 TVTNNSGFDLVI
+792 TISGLNLD
-804 SSLNENDLMT
+804 SSL
-814 TNVTLN
+814 TLT
-820 YTTEISY
+820 YTTSYWGSTTTHTADVPVSDAIST
-827 GLGVVNKSGT
+827 GT
-837 ATATIADM
+837 NSITF
-845 IEGNTIKFTSTS
+845 N
-857 N
+857 